1 MLALAFHVGKDRFAL
16 RCADVVEVVPRV
28 DFRDTPHAPPWIP
41 GMFTYRGAVVPVVDL
56 CKLMWGAPCEAKMSS
71 RIILVRHVLAPHRS
85 PAQEPMRTELAPP
98 ARSRL
103 IGLLAERVT
112 EAVMLDTSLVAEPG
126 VESPDAPYLGEVY
139 FEAGKMIQLVRLE
152 QLFQSASKSMI
163 LPEAQP

>member
-28 DFRDTPHAPPWIP
+28 DLRDIPHAPPWIP

-56 CKLMWGAPCEAKMSS
+56 CKLMWGSPCEAKMSS
-71 RIILVRHVLAPHRS
+71 RIILVRH
-85 PAQEPMRTELAPP
+85 PP
-98 ARSRL
+98 APAKSRL

-112 EAVMLDTSLVAEPG
+112 EAVTLDTSLAAEPG
-126 VESPDAPYLGEVY
+126 VEIADAPYLGEVY
-139 FEAGKMIQLVRLE
+139 FENGKMIQLVKLE
-152 QLFQSASKSMI
+152 QLFQGASRALI